1 MSIVKGYVQTD
12 LGQIHYRKKEG
23 EGLPI
28 VCFHQTV
35 YSSAMFEAFMVEF
48 AGSTPLLLW
57 IRPASGVPTIHLM
70 NQRWINTRISG

>member
-28 VCFHQTV
+28 VCFHQTAS
-35 YSSAMFEAFMVEF
+35 SSAMFEAFMVEF
-48 AGSTPLLLW
+48 AG
-57 IRPASGVPTIHLM
+57 RAHAMVAS
-70 NQRWINTRISG
+70 